1 MAPRPV
7 IAVEAG
13 LKKGGLARV
22 TLDQIIALIVLIAV
36 VGVMIHGRMRSDVV
50 ALSGAATL
58 LLFGVVRPVEVQSA
72 FASPA
77 VIALAGLF
85 VIAYAIELSGLLG
98 LIIRKATSLC
108 QRFGATGIWVVIGL
122 CGSVG
127 GFLNNT
133 PVVVLAA
140 PVVRDMA
147 KSLKLSPKRFL
158 MPLSHVTVLGG
169 LLTLIGTSTNLLVN
183 DMARN
188 AGQPVF
194 SLFEITPVGLI
205 IALVGGL
212 WLYFFGARQ
221 LGRSATAEE
230 EAEAE
235 RERLAAEAQAAKG
248 ARRWR
253 LPFSLPS
260 LARLGESRNQRDG
273 TGDAHLGDVDLYSS
287 ADRPLQWK
295 RALIALAVFVL
306 VVAAAGLGIAPIA
319 AAAFAG
325 AVALILL
332 GVLTPEEAYS
342 GLKPDILLLIAGMV
356 VVGTAIEVTGL
367 AAQGAGLLIEVIR
380 PFGPL
385 GALIV
390 LYGVT
395 LFATELLSNAT
406 VAVLVTPI
414 AVALAE
420 SLGVDPRPFLVA
432 VMMAA
437 SAAFA
442 TPFGYQTNVLVYQMG
457 GYSYMDFVRV
467 GTPLNLI
474 TWAAAMVAIPIFF
487 PF

>member
-1 MAPRPV
+1 
-7 IAVEAG
+7 
-13 LKKGGLARV
+13 V
-22 TLDQIIALIVLIAV
+22 TLDQIIALIVLVAV
-36 VGVMIHGRMRSDVV
+36 VGLMIHGRMRSDVV
-50 ALSGAATL
+50 ALSGAAAL
-58 LLFGVVRPVEVQSA
+58 LLLGVVRPVEVQSA

-98 LIIRKATSLC
+98 LMIRKATALC
-108 QRFGATGIWVVIGL
+108 RRFGAVGIWAVIGL

-147 KSLKLSPKRFL
+147 RSLKLSPKRFL

-194 SLFEITPVGLI
+194 SLFEITPVGLV

-212 WLYFFGARQ
+212 WLYVFGARQ

-235 RERLAAEAQAAKG
+235 RERQQAEALALAEAQAG
-248 ARRWR
+248 GHRLRFGRWR
-253 LPFSLPS
+253 LPFAWPS
-260 LARLGESRNQRDG
+260 LLHLGESRNQRDG
-273 TGDAHLGDVDLYSS
+273 TGDAHLGDVEMYAS
-287 ADRPLQWK
+287 ADRPLQWR
-295 RALIALAVFVL
+295 RALIALAVFVM

-457 GYSYMDFVRV
+457 GYSYLDFVRV
-467 GTPLNLI
+467 GLPLNLI

>member
-1 MAPRPV
+1 M
-7 IAVEAG
+7 
-13 LKKGGLARV
+13 
-22 TLDQIIALIVLIAV
+22 TFDQIAALVVLVAV
-36 VGVMIHGRMRSDVV
+36 VGVMIHGKARSDVV
-50 ALSGAATL
+50 ALAGAAAL
-58 LLFGVVRPVEVQSA
+58 LLLGVVRPVEVQSA

-98 LIIRKATSLC
+98 LLIRQATRLAS
-108 QRFGATGIWVVIGL
+108 RIGARGIWLVIGL

-140 PVVRDMA
+140 PVIRDVA
-147 KSLKLSPKRFL
+147 KSLDLSPKRFL
-158 MPLSHVTVLGG
+158 MPLSHVTVMGG

-194 SLFEITPVGLI
+194 SLFEITPVGLVL
-205 IALVGGL
+205 AVTGGA
-212 WLYFFGARQ
+212 WLYFVGARQ
-221 LGRSATAEE
+221 LGRSVAQD
-230 EAEAE
+230 EAVLKAARLRTEAP
-235 RERLAAEAQAAKG
+235 
-248 ARRWR
+248 RRR
-253 LPFSLPS
+253 KLLFSLP
-260 LARLGESRNQRDG
+260 RLGEARSQSDG
-273 TGDAHLGDVDLYSS
+273 SGDAHLGDVALYSA
-287 ADRPLQWK
+287 ADRPFHMRHAMLS
-295 RALIALAVFVL
+295 LAVFV
-306 VVAAAGLGIAPIA
+306 VVILAAALGWAPIA

-332 GVLTPEEAYS
+332 RVITPEEAYA
-342 GLKPDILLLIAGMV
+342 GLRPEILLLIAGMV

-367 AAQGAGLLIEVIR
+367 AQAGASRLIEVIR
-380 PFGPL
+380 PMGPL

-406 VAVLVTPI
+406 VAVLITPI

-442 TPFGYQTNVLVYQMG
+442 TPFGYQTNVLVFNMG

-467 GTPLNLI
+467 GLPLNVV
-474 TWAAAMVAIPIFF
+474 TWAAAMVAIPVFF

>member
-1 MAPRPV
+1 M
-7 IAVEAG
+7 
-13 LKKGGLARV
+13 
-22 TLDQIIALIVLIAV
+22 TFDQIAALAVLVGV
-36 VGVMIHGRMRSDVV
+36 VGVLIHGRVRSDVV
-50 ALSGAATL
+50 ALTGAAIL
-58 LLFGVVRPVEVQSA
+58 LLLGVVRPVEVQGA

-98 LIIRKATSLC
+98 LLIRQATALAARVGSI
-108 QRFGATGIWVVIGL
+108 GIWVVIAL

-140 PVVRDMA
+140 PVIRDVA
-147 KSLKLSPKRFL
+147 QSLRLSPKRFL
-158 MPLSHVTVLGG
+158 MPLSHVTVMGG

-194 SLFEITPVGLI
+194 GLFEITPVGLM
-205 IALVGGL
+205 IAAVGGL
-212 WLYFFGARQ
+212 WLYFVGARQ
-221 LGRSATAEE
+221 LGRSVAADEAEQARLAELEEARRAAAEE
-230 EAEAE
+230 AS
-235 RERLAAEAQAAKG
+235 RKRRRL
-248 ARRWR
+248 
-253 LPFSLPS
+253 LPFGLP
-260 LARLGESRNQRDG
+260 RLGESRNQSDG
-273 TGDAHLGDVDLYSS
+273 SGDAHLGDVELYGA
-287 ADRPLQWK
+287 ADRPFNL
-295 RALIALAVFVL
+295 RPALISLGVFV
-306 VVAAAGLGIAPIA
+306 VVIAAAALSWVPIA

-325 AVALILL
+325 AVALILMR
-332 GVLTPEEAYS
+332 VITPEEAYA
-342 GLKPDILLLIAGMV
+342 GLRPEILLLIAGMV

-367 AAQGAGLLIEVIR
+367 AAAGADRLIDVIR
-380 PFGPL
+380 PLGPL

-406 VAVLVTPI
+406 VAVLITPV

-420 SLGVDPRPFLVA
+420 SLGVDPRPFLVC

-442 TPFGYQTNVLVYQMG
+442 TPFGYQTNVLVFNMG

-467 GTPLNLI
+467 GVPLNLI
-474 TWAAAMVAIPIFF
+474 TWAAAMVAIPMFF

>member
-1 MAPRPV
+1 MSF
-7 IAVEAG
+7 
-13 LKKGGLARV
+13 
-22 TLDQIIALIVLIAV
+22 DQIASLVVL
-36 VGVMIHGRMRSDVV
+36 VGVVALMVQGKMRADVV
-50 ALSGAATL
+50 ALLGAAVL
-58 LLFGVVRPVEVQSA
+58 LVLGVVRPVEVQGA

-98 LIIRKATSLC
+98 LLIRQATRMSS
-108 QRFGATGIWVVIGL
+108 RIGALGIWMVIGL

-140 PVVRDMA
+140 PVIRDVA
-147 KSLKLSPKRFL
+147 RSLGLSPKRFL
-158 MPLSHVTVLGG
+158 MPLSHVTVMGG

-194 SLFEITPVGLI
+194 GMFEITPVGL
-205 IALVGGL
+205 AVASAGGV
-212 WLYFFGARQ
+212 WLYVVGARQ
-221 LGRSATAEE
+221 LSRSAARE
-230 EAEAE
+230 EADAATPAGRADIAILRLGEA
-235 RERLAAEAQAAKG
+235 RSQPDG
-248 ARRWR
+248 
-253 LPFSLPS
+253 SGD
-260 LARLGESRNQRDG
+260 ARLG
-273 TGDAHLGDVDLYSS
+273 DVALYSA
-287 ADRPLQWK
+287 ADRPFRLK
-295 RALIALAVFVL
+295 PALISFAVFVA
-306 VVAAAGLGIAPIA
+306 VITAAAVGWAPIA

-332 GVLTPEEAYS
+332 KVITPDEAYA
-342 GLKPDILLLIAGMV
+342 GLRPEILLLIAGMV
-356 VVGTAIEVTGL
+356 VIGTAIEVTGL
-367 AAQGAGLLIEVIR
+367 AHAAAGHLIDVIR
-380 PFGPL
+380 PLGPF
-385 GALIV
+385 GALAV

-406 VAVLVTPI
+406 VAVLMTPI
-414 AVALAE
+414 AVAVAE

-442 TPFGYQTNVLVYQMG
+442 TPFGYQTNVLVYNMA
-457 GYSYMDFVRV
+457 GYRYLDFVRV
-467 GTPLNLI
+467 GLPLNLV
-474 TWAAAMVAIPIFF
+474 TWAAAMAAIPTFF

>member
-1 MAPRPV
+1 M
-7 IAVEAG
+7 
-13 LKKGGLARV
+13 
-22 TLDQIIALIVLIAV
+22 TFDQIAALSVLLAV
-36 VGVMIHGRMRSDVV
+36 VGVLIHGRVRADVV
-50 ALSGAATL
+50 ALTGAAVL
-58 LLFGVVRPVEVQSA
+58 LLLGVVRPVEVQAA

-77 VIALAGLF
+77 LIALAGLF

-98 LIIRKATSLC
+98 LMIRQATRLAA
-108 QRFGATGIWVVIGL
+108 RVGALGVWAVIGM
-122 CGSVG
+122 CGGLG

-140 PVVRDMA
+140 PVIRDVA
-147 KSLKLSPKRFL
+147 QSLKLSPKRFL

-194 SLFEITPVGLI
+194 SLFEITPVGLC
-205 IALVGGL
+205 IAVAGAL
-212 WLYFFGARQ
+212 WLYFVGARQ
-221 LGRSATAEE
+221 LGRAVAADEAEQARLAE
-230 EAEAE
+230 LEESRRQAEAEA
-235 RERLAAEAQAAKG
+235 
-248 ARRWR
+248 ARRR
-253 LPFSLPS
+253 RILPFSLP
-260 LARLGESRNQRDG
+260 RLGEARTNEDG
-273 TGDAHLGDVDLYSS
+273 SGDAHLGDVALFGA
-287 ADRPLQWK
+287 ADRPFDLR
-295 RALIALAVFVL
+295 RALISLAVFVA
-306 VVAAAGLGIAPIA
+306 VVAAAGFGLAPIA
-319 AAAFAG
+319 ASAFAG

-332 GVLTPEEAYS
+332 RVITPEEAYA
-342 GLKPDILLLIAGMV
+342 GLRPEILLLIAGMV
-356 VVGTAIEVTGL
+356 VVGVAIEVTGL
-367 AAQGAGLLIEVIR
+367 AAAGAGVLIEVLR

-385 GALIV
+385 VGLII

-406 VAVLVTPI
+406 VAVLITPI

-420 SLGVDPRPFLVA
+420 SFGVDPRPFLVG

-442 TPFGYQTNVLVYQMG
+442 TPFGYQTNVLVFQMG

-467 GTPLNLI
+467 GLPLNLV
-474 TWAAAMVAIPIFF
+474 TWVTAMIAIPVFF

>member
-1 MAPRPV
+1 M
-7 IAVEAG
+7 
-13 LKKGGLARV
+13 
-22 TLDQIIALIVLIAV
+22 TLDQIIALIVLVAV

-50 ALSGAATL
+50 ALSGAAAL

-98 LIIRKATSLC
+98 LMIRKATGLC
-108 QRFGATGIWVVIGL
+108 RRFGATGIWVVIGL

-147 KSLKLSPKRFL
+147 RSLKLSPKRFL
-158 MPLSHVTVLGG
+158 MPLSHVTVMGG

-194 SLFEITPVGLI
+194 SLFEITPVGLV

-212 WLYFFGARQ
+212 WLYFVGARQ
-221 LGRSATAEE
+221 LGRAACAEE

-235 RERLAAEAQAAKG
+235 RERLEAEAQAAKTS
-248 ARRWR
+248 RRWR

-260 LARLGESRNQRDG
+260 LAQLGESRSQRDG
-273 TGDAHLGDVDLYSS
+273 TGDAHLGDVDLYAS

-442 TPFGYQTNVLVYQMG
+442 TPFGYQTNVLVYQMA

>member
-1 MAPRPV
+1 
-7 IAVEAG
+7 
-13 LKKGGLARV
+13 V
-22 TLDQIIALIVLIAV
+22 TLDQIIALIVLVAV
-36 VGVMIHGRMRSDVV
+36 VGLMIHGRMRSDVV
-50 ALSGAATL
+50 ALSGAAAL
-58 LLFGVVRPVEVQSA
+58 LLLGVVRPVEVQSA

-98 LIIRKATSLC
+98 LMIRKATALC
-108 QRFGATGIWVVIGL
+108 RRFGAVGIWVVIGL

-147 KSLKLSPKRFL
+147 RSLKLSPKRFL

-194 SLFEITPVGLI
+194 SLFEITPVGLV

-221 LGRSATAEE
+221 LGRTASLDE

-235 RERLAAEAQAAKG
+235 RERIEAEARALAETQAA
-248 ARRWR
+248 ARQPRLGRWR
-253 LPFSLPS
+253 LPFALPS
-260 LARLGESRNQRDG
+260 LSGFGESRNQRDG
-273 TGDAHLGDVDLYSS
+273 TGDAHLGDVDLYAS
-287 ADRPLQWK
+287 ADRPLQWR
-295 RALIALAVFVL
+295 RALIALTVFIL

-385 GALIV
+385 GALVV

-457 GYSYMDFVRV
+457 GYSYLDFVRV
-467 GTPLNLI
+467 GLPLNLI

>member
-1 MAPRPV
+1 M
-7 IAVEAG
+7 
-13 LKKGGLARV
+13 
-22 TLDQIIALIVLIAV
+22 TFDQIAALLVLVVV
-36 VGVMIHGRMRSDVV
+36 VGVLIHGRVRADVV
-50 ALSGAATL
+50 ALSGAAAL
-58 LLFGVVRPVEVQSA
+58 LLLGVVRPVEVQAA

-98 LIIRKATSLC
+98 LMIRQASRLAA
-108 QRFGATGIWVVIGL
+108 RVGAIGIWAVLGM
-122 CGSVG
+122 CGALG

-140 PVVRDMA
+140 PVIRDVA
-147 KSLKLSPKRFL
+147 TSLKLSPKRFL
-158 MPLSHVTVLGG
+158 MPLSYISVLGG

-194 SLFEITPVGLI
+194 SLFEITPVGLC
-205 IALVGGL
+205 IAVAGGL
-212 WLYFFGARQ
+212 WLYFVGARQ
-221 LGRSATAEE
+221 LGRSVAAD
-230 EAEAE
+230 EAEQARQAE
-235 RERLAAEAQAAKG
+235 MEENRRREAAEAA
-248 ARRWR
+248 ARRR
-253 LPFSLPS
+253 RILPFNLP
-260 LARLGESRNQRDG
+260 RLGEARTNDDG
-273 TGDAHLGDVDLYSS
+273 SGDAHLGDVTLFGA
-287 ADRPLQWK
+287 ADRPFDL
-295 RALIALAVFVL
+295 RRSLIALGVFVA
-306 VVAAAGLGIAPIA
+306 VVTSAGLGLAPIA

-332 GVLTPEEAYS
+332 KVITPEEAYA
-342 GLKPDILLLIAGMV
+342 GLRPEILLLIAGMV
-356 VVGTAIEVTGL
+356 VVGISIEVTGL
-367 AAQGAGLLIEVIR
+367 AAAGAEMLIEVLR
-380 PFGPL
+380 PYGPL
-385 GALIV
+385 VGLII

-406 VAVLVTPI
+406 VAVLITPI

-420 SLGVDPRPFLVA
+420 SFGVDPRPFLVG

-457 GYSYMDFVRV
+457 NYSYMDFVRV
-467 GTPLNLI
+467 GVPLNLV
-474 TWAAAMVAIPIFF
+474 TWVAGMIAIPIFF